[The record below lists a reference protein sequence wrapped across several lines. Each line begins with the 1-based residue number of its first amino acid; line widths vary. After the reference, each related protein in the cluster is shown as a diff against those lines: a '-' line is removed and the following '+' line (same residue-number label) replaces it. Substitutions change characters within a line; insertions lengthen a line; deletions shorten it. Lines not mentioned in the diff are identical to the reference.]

1 MTAGSDTGC
10 IVSMNIW
17 RNGTKVPR
25 SFKPDF
31 VLIRQ
36 PIKNGNLDFTSILTG
51 FAYCNLPTINSIQSI
66 YQFQVSILRLLCLS
80 HISFIFNYKH

>member
-36 PIKNGNLDFTSILTG
+36 PIKNGNLDFSAILTG
-51 FAYCNLPTINSIQSI
+51 FAYCNLPTINSINSI
-66 YQFQVSILRLLCLS
+66 YQFQVSIFFKGDLKLFTQES
-80 HISFIFNYKH
+80 